1 MVTSIRRAGYTRPTF
16 ARELLEGRSRTDL
29 AGLIGLAMRTHRGE
43 WGLPQRAYA
52 AVRGWSKTHQ
62 ARLESH
68 ADELKVGTVRAALE
82 GTGFRL
88 ALVHDGPGI
97 PVSSRLILD
106 MASVESEDEI
116 VEAVRVEQFVDS
128 EIVAKD
134 AAGRR
139 FPVTRP
145 VARTEYAP
153 KWWMDR
159 YGSWG
164 GNGPEWT
171 CTGTSVHGW

>member
-1 MVTSIRRAGYTRPTF
+1 MVTSIRVAGYTRPTF
-16 ARELLEGRSRTDL
+16 ARELLEGWTRTDL
-29 AGLIGLAMRTHRGE
+29 AGLIGLAMRSHRRE
-43 WGLPQRAYA
+43 LGLPQRGYA
-52 AVRGWSKTHQ
+52 ALRGWSKTHQ
-62 ARLESH
+62 ARLESS
-68 ADELKVGTVRAALE
+68 AEELRVSSVRTALE

-97 PVSSRLILD
+97 PVSSPQT
-106 MASVESEDEI
+106 AQ
-116 VEAVRVEQFVDS
+116 VRSVDS
-128 EIVAKD
+128 EAELVELVRVKQFIDSEMVARD

-145 VARTEYAP
+145 VRRTEHSP

-159 YGSWG
+159 YATWG
-164 GNGPEWT
+164 GDGPEWT

>member
-16 ARELLEGRSRTDL
+16 ARELLEGRARTDL
-29 AGLIGLAMRTHRGE
+29 AGLVGMAMRTHRRE
-43 WGLPQRAYA
+43 LGLPQRTYA
-52 AVRGWSKTHQ
+52 TIRGWPKSHQ
-62 ARLESH
+62 ARLETT
-68 ADELKVGTVRAALE
+68 AEELKIGTVRTALE

-97 PVSSRLILD
+97 PVSSSLP
-106 MASVESEDEI
+106 VELATGDTDDEL
-116 VEAVRVEQFVDS
+116 VEVVRVEQFIDS

-145 VARTEYAP
+145 VRRTEHPP

-159 YGSWG
+159 YSTWG

-171 CTGTSVHGW
+171 CTGTFVHGW